1 LTRLADPVG
10 APSTTPRIDPDTS
23 KGWFRRLLPV
33 IAARRAT
40 FAVVLASGL
49 SGLALQMSVPMVL
62 RRAVDRSLGGLR
74 GLDGLDGASA
84 LADLERHVVLLVV
97 MATASFGLRF
107 TYRYLLFG
115 TACRIETDLR
125 AAIYQHLTR
134 LSFSFYDRVAAGE
147 VISRANSDIRSIQLL
162 LAFGPLAG
170 LSAVSFLM
178 AFGFMLSIHVPLA
191 LVTVSTMPF
200 VFVLG
205 QKLRDRVFPLS
216 WVTQGR
222 MAEVAMVVDENVNG
236 TRVVKSFAAEFDQ
249 IALLARVADRLRW
262 SATALI
268 EARARFNPVIEALPR
283 LGMALVLLYGG
294 HLAIDEQVGV
304 GSLLAFSGYVTMI
317 AIPFRMFGFVLLQ
330 AQRAAASSMRI
341 YEILDEEP
349 AIVDRP
355 GAREPASDAPE
366 LGRIEFR
373 DVTFGYPTAGSLT
386 SERSGPPVLD
396 GFDLIVE
403 PGETVAIVGRTGC
416 GKSTVA
422 RLLPRFYDV
431 TSGAVLVDGVDV
443 RDRTLAGLRRTVS
456 QVPDES
462 FLFSENLHDNVAFG
476 RPDAP
481 RSDVDA
487 AARIARADGFIA
499 ELGDGY
505 DEVVGERGYTLSGG
519 QRQRIALARTV
530 LTDPRI
536 LILDDATS
544 AIDVRTEEAIHRGL
558 VDLMADRTTIVI
570 AHRLSTIS
578 LADRVVL
585 MEGGRVVA
593 DGTHAELLATEPRYA
608 AILTQPDAVGAEG
621 VPDVGRDAD

>member
-1 LTRLADPVG
+1 MASTR
-10 APSTTPRIDPDTS
+10 TTPRIHPDAS
-23 KGWFRRLLPV
+23 RGWFRRLLPV

-40 FAVVLASGL
+40 FAVVLATGI
-49 SGLALQMSVPMVL
+49 SGLALQVSVPMVL
-62 RRAVDRSLGGLR
+62 RRAVDRSLGELGGSAALDDLR
-74 GLDGLDGASA
+74 W
-84 LADLERHVVLLVV
+84 HVVLLVV
-97 MATASFGLRF
+97 MATASFALRF

-125 AAIYQHLTR
+125 DAVYQHLTR
-134 LSFSFYDRVAAGE
+134 LPFSFYDRVAAGE

-170 LSAVSFLM
+170 LSVVSFLM
-178 AFGFMLSIHVPLA
+178 ALGFMLSIHVPLT
-191 LVTVSTMPF
+191 LVTVSTMPL

-249 IALLARVADRLRW
+249 IALLARTADRLRW
-262 SATALI
+262 ASTALI
-268 EARARFNPVIEALPR
+268 EARARFNPAIEALPR

-294 HLAIDEQVGV
+294 HLAIDGQVGV

-317 AIPFRMFGFVLLQ
+317 AMPFRMFGFVLIQ
-330 AQRAAASSMRI
+330 AQRAAASSLRI

-355 GAREPASDAPE
+355 GAREPAADSLH
-366 LGRIEFR
+366 LGRVEFR
-373 DVTFGYPTAGSLT
+373 DVVFGYPSTPPAGT
-386 SERSGPPVLD
+386 PTDEAAAGPRPVLD
-396 GFDLIVE
+396 GFSLVVE

-431 TSGAVLVDGVDV
+431 TSGAVLVDGIDV
-443 RDRTLAGLRRTVS
+443 RDRTLSGLRSTVS

-462 FLFSENLHDNVAFG
+462 FLFSESLHDNVAFG
-476 RPDAP
+476 RPDAD
-481 RSDVDA
+481 RAEVEA
-487 AARIARADGFIA
+487 ASAVARADGFIG
-499 ELGDGY
+499 EMDGGY

-519 QRQRIALARTV
+519 QRQRIALARTI
-530 LTDPRI
+530 LTDPRV
-536 LILDDATS
+536 LVLDDATS

-558 VDLMADRTTIVI
+558 VELMVGRTTIVI

-585 MEGGRVVA
+585 MDDGRVVA
-593 DGTHAELLATEPRYA
+593 DGTHAHLLATEPRYA
-608 AILTQPDAVGAEG
+608 AILTQGPSREDPAVSAPTGD
-621 VPDVGRDAD
+621 PS

>member
-1 LTRLADPVG
+1 MG
-10 APSTTPRIDPDTS
+10 AERTTPRIDPDTS
-23 KGWFRRLLPV
+23 KGWFRRLLPMIV
-33 IAARRAT
+33 ARRAAFT
-40 FAVVLASGL
+40 VVLVTGL
-49 SGLALQMSVPMVL
+49 VGLALQVSVPMVL
-62 RRAVDRSLGGLR
+62 RQAVDRSLGD
-74 GLDGLDGASA
+74 LDGSA
-84 LADLERHVVLLVV
+84 AFADLERHAILLVV
-97 MATASFGLRF
+97 MASASFGLRF

-125 AAIYQHLTR
+125 DAVYQHLTR

-170 LSAVSFLM
+170 LSAVSFFM
-178 AFGFMLSIHVPLA
+178 AFGFMLSIHVQLT

-205 QKLRDRVFPLS
+205 QKLRDQVFPLS

-249 IALLARVADRLRW
+249 IALLARAADRLRW

-268 EARARFNPVIEALPR
+268 EARARFNPMIEALPR

-294 HLAIDEQVGV
+294 HLAIDGQVGV

-317 AIPFRMFGFVLLQ
+317 AMPFRMFGFVLIQ

-355 GAREPASDAPE
+355 GAREPAAVSPE
-366 LGRIEFR
+366 LGRVEFR
-373 DVTFGYPTAGSLT
+373 SVVFSYPTAAPEHQGDP
-386 SERSGPPVLD
+386 RPVLD
-396 GFDLIVE
+396 GFDLVIE

-431 TSGAVLVDGVDV
+431 TSGAVLVDGIDV
-443 RDRTLAGLRRTVS
+443 RDRRLDGLRRTVS

-462 FLFSENLHDNVAFG
+462 FLFSERLHDNVAFG
-476 RPDAP
+476 QPDAS
-481 RSDVDA
+481 RLDVEA
-487 AARIARADGFIA
+487 AARIARADEFIVGLA
-499 ELGDGY
+499 DGY
-505 DEVVGERGYTLSGG
+505 DEVVGERGYSLSGG
-519 QRQRIALARTV
+519 QRQRIALARTI
-530 LTDPRI
+530 LTDPRV

-544 AIDVRTEEAIHRGL
+544 AIDVQTEEDIHQGL

-593 DGTHAELLATEPRYA
+593 DGTHASLLATEPRYA
-608 AILTQPDAVGAEG
+608 AILTQTDGVGA
-621 VPDVGRDAD
+621 DATRSAD

>member
-1 LTRLADPVG
+1 MSPNR
-10 APSTTPRIDPDTS
+10 TTPRIHPDAS
-23 KGWFRRLLPV
+23 RGWFRRLLPV
-33 IAARRAT
+33 IAARRST
-40 FAVVLASGL
+40 FALVLATGIG
-49 SGLALQMSVPMVL
+49 GLALQVSVPMVL
-62 RRAVDRSLGGLR
+62 RRAVDRSLGE
-74 GLDGLDGASA
+74 LDGSAALD
-84 LADLERHVVLLVV
+84 DLRWHVILLVV
-97 MATASFGLRF
+97 MATAAFALRF
-107 TYRYLLFG
+107 TYRYLLFS

-125 AAIYQHLTR
+125 DAIYQHLTR

-170 LSAVSFLM
+170 LSVVSLLM
-178 AFGFMLSIHVPLA
+178 ALGFMLSIHVPLT
-191 LVTVSTMPF
+191 LVTVSTMPL
-200 VFVLG
+200 VFVLA

-249 IALLARVADRLRW
+249 IALLARTADRLRW
-262 SATALI
+262 AATALI

-294 HLAIDEQVGV
+294 HLAIDGQVGV

-317 AIPFRMFGFVLLQ
+317 AMPFRMFGFVLIQ
-330 AQRAAASSMRI
+330 AQRAAASSLRI

-355 GAREPASDAPE
+355 GAREPALNSPD
-366 LGRIEFR
+366 LGRVEFR
-373 DVTFGYPTAGSLT
+373 DVVFDYPSTSRLSGDSTGSTLSGEQPT
-386 SERSGPPVLD
+386 SVLN
-396 GFDLIVE
+396 GFNLVIE

-431 TSGAVLVDGVDV
+431 SSGAVLVDGIDV
-443 RDRTLAGLRRTVS
+443 RDRKLSGLRDAVS

-462 FLFSENLHDNVAFG
+462 FLFSESLHDNVAFG
-476 RPDAP
+476 RPDAR
-481 RSDVDA
+481 RSEVEA
-487 AARIARADGFIA
+487 ASRVAQADGFIG
-499 ELGDGY
+499 ELDDGY

-530 LTDPRI
+530 LTDPRV

-544 AIDVRTEEAIHRGL
+544 AIDVQTEEAIHRGL
-558 VDLMADRTTIVI
+558 VHLMSNRTTIVI
-570 AHRLSTIS
+570 AHRLSTIN

-585 MEGGRVVA
+585 MEGGKVVA
-593 DGTHAELLATEPRYA
+593 DGTHAHLLATEPRYT
-608 AILTQPDAVGAEG
+608 AILTQGDAETV
-621 VPDVGRDAD
+621 DVL

>member
-1 LTRLADPVG
+1 VSPTR
-10 APSTTPRIDPDTS
+10 TTHRIHPDAS

-33 IAARRAT
+33 IAARRAAFT
-40 FAVVLASGL
+40 VVLITGVG
-49 SGLALQMSVPMVL
+49 GLALQVSVPMVL
-62 RRAVDRSLGGLR
+62 RRAVDRSLGE
-74 GLDGLDGASA
+74 LDGSAALD
-84 LADLERHVVLLVV
+84 DLRWHVILLVV
-97 MATASFGLRF
+97 MATVAFALRF
-107 TYRYLLFG
+107 TYRYLLFS

-125 AAIYQHLTR
+125 DAIYQHLTR

-170 LSAVSFLM
+170 LSVISLLM
-178 AFGFMLSIHVPLA
+178 AVGFMLSIHVPLT
-191 LVTVSTMPF
+191 LVTVSTMPL

-249 IALLARVADRLRW
+249 IALLARAADRLRW
-262 SATALI
+262 AATALI

-294 HLAIDEQVGV
+294 HLAIDGQVGV

-317 AIPFRMFGFVLLQ
+317 AMPFRMFGFVLIQ
-330 AQRAAASSMRI
+330 TQRAAASSLRI

-349 AIVDRP
+349 SIVDRA
-355 GAREPASDAPE
+355 GAREPALSSPD
-366 LGRIEFR
+366 LGRVEFR
-373 DVTFGYPTAGSLT
+373 NVVFDYPST
-386 SERSGPPVLD
+386 SRLSGDSTSSTTSSEQPASVLN
-396 GFDLIVE
+396 GFNLVIE

-431 TSGAVLVDGVDV
+431 TSGAVLVDGIDV
-443 RDRTLAGLRRTVS
+443 RDRTLSGLRDAVS

-462 FLFSENLHDNVAFG
+462 FLFSESLHDNVAFG
-476 RPDAP
+476 RPDAR
-481 RSDVDA
+481 RSEVERA
-487 AARIARADGFIA
+487 SRVAQADGFIG
-499 ELGDGY
+499 ELTDGY

-519 QRQRIALARTV
+519 QRQRVALARTV
-530 LTDPRI
+530 LTDPRV

-544 AIDVRTEEAIHRGL
+544 AIDVQTEEAIHRGL
-558 VDLMADRTTIVI
+558 VHLMSNRTTIVI
-570 AHRLSTIS
+570 AHRLSTIN

-585 MEGGRVVA
+585 IEGGKVVA
-593 DGTHAELLATEPRYA
+593 DGTHAHLLATEPRYT
-608 AILTQPDAVGAEG
+608 AILTQGDAETIG
-621 VPDVGRDAD
+621 VL

>member
-1 LTRLADPVG
+1 MG
-10 APSTTPRIDPDTS
+10 AERTTPRIDPDTS
-23 KGWFRRLLPV
+23 KGWFRRLLPMIV
-33 IAARRAT
+33 ARRAAFT
-40 FAVVLASGL
+40 VVLVTGL
-49 SGLALQMSVPMVL
+49 VGLALQVSVPMVL
-62 RRAVDRSLGGLR
+62 RQAVDRSLGD
-74 GLDGLDGASA
+74 LDGSA
-84 LADLERHVVLLVV
+84 AFADLERHAILLVV
-97 MATASFGLRF
+97 MASASFGLRF

-125 AAIYQHLTR
+125 DAVYQHLTR

-170 LSAVSFLM
+170 LSAVSFFM
-178 AFGFMLSIHVPLA
+178 AFGFMLSIHVPLT

-205 QKLRDRVFPLS
+205 QKLRDQVFPLS

-249 IALLARVADRLRW
+249 IALLARAADRLRW

-268 EARARFNPVIEALPR
+268 EARARFNPMIEALPR

-294 HLAIDEQVGV
+294 HLAIDGQVGV

-317 AIPFRMFGFVLLQ
+317 AMPFRMFGFVLIQ

-355 GAREPASDAPE
+355 GAREPAAVSPE
-366 LGRIEFR
+366 LGRVEFR
-373 DVTFGYPTAGSLT
+373 SVVFSYPTADP
-386 SERSGPPVLD
+386 EHQVDPRPVLD
-396 GFDLIVE
+396 GFDLVIE

-431 TSGAVLVDGVDV
+431 TSGAVLVDGIDV
-443 RDRTLAGLRRTVS
+443 RDRRLDGLRRTVS

-462 FLFSENLHDNVAFG
+462 FLFSERLHDNVAFG
-476 RPDAP
+476 QPDASRPD
-481 RSDVDA
+481 VEA
-487 AARIARADGFIA
+487 AARIARADEFIVGLA
-499 ELGDGY
+499 DGY
-505 DEVVGERGYTLSGG
+505 DEVVGERGYSLSGG
-519 QRQRIALARTV
+519 QRQRIALARTI
-530 LTDPRI
+530 LTDPRV

-544 AIDVRTEEAIHRGL
+544 AIDVQTEEDIHRGL

-570 AHRLSTIS
+570 AHRLSSIS

-593 DGTHAELLATEPRYA
+593 DGTHADLLATDPRYA
-608 AILTQPDAVGAEG
+608 AILTQTDG
-621 VPDVGRDAD
+621 VDADATWSTD

>member
-1 LTRLADPVG
+1 MG
-10 APSTTPRIDPDTS
+10 AERTTPRIDPDTS
-23 KGWFRRLLPV
+23 KGWFRRLLPMIV
-33 IAARRAT
+33 ARRAAFT
-40 FAVVLASGL
+40 VVLVTGL
-49 SGLALQMSVPMVL
+49 VGLALQVSVPMVL
-62 RRAVDRSLGGLR
+62 RQAVDRSLGD
-74 GLDGLDGASA
+74 LDGSA
-84 LADLERHVVLLVV
+84 AFADLERHAILLVV
-97 MATASFGLRF
+97 MASASFGLRF

-125 AAIYQHLTR
+125 DAVYQHLTR

-170 LSAVSFLM
+170 LSAVSFFM
-178 AFGFMLSIHVPLA
+178 AFGFMLSIHVPLT

-205 QKLRDRVFPLS
+205 QKLRDQVFPLS

-249 IALLARVADRLRW
+249 IALLARAADRLRW

-268 EARARFNPVIEALPR
+268 EARARFNPMIEALPR

-294 HLAIDEQVGV
+294 HLAIDGQVGV

-317 AIPFRMFGFVLLQ
+317 AMPFRMFGFVLIQ

-355 GAREPASDAPE
+355 GAREPAAVSPE
-366 LGRIEFR
+366 LGRVEFR
-373 DVTFGYPTAGSLT
+373 SVVFSYPTADPEHEGDP
-386 SERSGPPVLD
+386 RPVLD
-396 GFDLIVE
+396 GFDLVIE

-431 TSGAVLVDGVDV
+431 TSGAVLVDGIDV
-443 RDRTLAGLRRTVS
+443 RDRRLDGLRRTVS

-462 FLFSENLHDNVAFG
+462 FLFSERLHDNVAFG
-476 RPDAP
+476 QPDASRPD
-481 RSDVDA
+481 VEA
-487 AARIARADGFIA
+487 AARIARADEFIVGLA
-499 ELGDGY
+499 DGY
-505 DEVVGERGYTLSGG
+505 DEVVGERGYSLSGG
-519 QRQRIALARTV
+519 QRQRIALARTI
-530 LTDPRI
+530 LTDPRV

-544 AIDVRTEEAIHRGL
+544 AIDVQTEEDIHRGL

-570 AHRLSTIS
+570 AHRLSSIS

-593 DGTHAELLATEPRYA
+593 DGTHADLLATDPRYA
-608 AILTQPDAVGAEG
+608 AILTQTDG
-621 VPDVGRDAD
+621 VDADATWSTD

>member
-1 LTRLADPVG
+1 MG
-10 APSTTPRIDPDTS
+10 AKKATPQIDPDTS
-23 KGWFRRLLPV
+23 KGWFRRLLPMIV
-33 IAARRAT
+33 ARRAAFT
-40 FAVVLASGL
+40 VVLVTGL
-49 SGLALQMSVPMVL
+49 VGLALQVSVPMVL
-62 RRAVDRSLGGLR
+62 RQAVDRSLGD
-74 GLDGLDGASA
+74 LDGSA
-84 LADLERHVVLLVV
+84 AFADLERHAILLVV
-97 MATASFGLRF
+97 MASASFGLRF

-125 AAIYQHLTR
+125 DAVYQHLTR

-170 LSAVSFLM
+170 LSAVSFFM
-178 AFGFMLSIHVPLA
+178 AFGFMLSIHVPLT

-205 QKLRDRVFPLS
+205 QKLRDQVFPLS

-249 IALLARVADRLRW
+249 IALLARAADRLRW

-268 EARARFNPVIEALPR
+268 EARARFNPMIEALPR

-294 HLAIDEQVGV
+294 HLAIDGQVGV

-317 AIPFRMFGFVLLQ
+317 AMPFRMFGFVLIQ

-355 GAREPASDAPE
+355 GAREPAAVSPE
-366 LGRIEFR
+366 LGRVEFR
-373 DVTFGYPTAGSLT
+373 SVVFSYPTADPEHEGDP
-386 SERSGPPVLD
+386 RPVLD
-396 GFDLIVE
+396 GFDLVIE

-431 TSGAVLVDGVDV
+431 TSGAVLVDGIDV
-443 RDRTLAGLRRTVS
+443 RDRRLDGLRRTVS

-462 FLFSENLHDNVAFG
+462 FLFSERLHDNVAFG
-476 RPDAP
+476 RPDAS
-481 RSDVDA
+481 RLDVEA
-487 AARIARADGFIA
+487 AARIARADEFIVGLA
-499 ELGDGY
+499 DGY
-505 DEVVGERGYTLSGG
+505 DEVVGERGYSLSGG
-519 QRQRIALARTV
+519 QRQRIALARTI
-530 LTDPRI
+530 LTDPRV

-544 AIDVRTEEAIHRGL
+544 AIDVQTEEDIHRGL

-570 AHRLSTIS
+570 AHRLSSIS

-593 DGTHAELLATEPRYA
+593 DGTHADLLATDPRYA
-608 AILTQPDAVGAEG
+608 AILTQSDGVDVDATRST
-621 VPDVGRDAD
+621 D

>member
-1 LTRLADPVG
+1 MG
-10 APSTTPRIDPDTS
+10 AERTTPRIDPDTS
-23 KGWFRRLLPV
+23 KGWFRRLLPMIV
-33 IAARRAT
+33 ARRAAFT
-40 FAVVLASGL
+40 VVLVTGL
-49 SGLALQMSVPMVL
+49 VGLALQVSVPMVL
-62 RRAVDRSLGGLR
+62 RQAVDRSLGD
-74 GLDGLDGASA
+74 LDGSA
-84 LADLERHVVLLVV
+84 AFADLERHAILLVV
-97 MATASFGLRF
+97 MASASFGLRF

-125 AAIYQHLTR
+125 DAVYQHLTR

-170 LSAVSFLM
+170 LSAVSFFM
-178 AFGFMLSIHVPLA
+178 AFGFMLSIHVPLT

-205 QKLRDRVFPLS
+205 QKLRDQVFPLS

-249 IALLARVADRLRW
+249 IALLARAADRLRW

-268 EARARFNPVIEALPR
+268 EARARFNPMIEALPR

-294 HLAIDEQVGV
+294 HLAIDGQVGV

-317 AIPFRMFGFVLLQ
+317 AMPFRMFGFVLIQ

-355 GAREPASDAPE
+355 GAREPAAVSPE
-366 LGRIEFR
+366 LGRVEFR
-373 DVTFGYPTAGSLT
+373 SVVFSYPTADP
-386 SERSGPPVLD
+386 EHQVDPRPVLD
-396 GFDLIVE
+396 GFDLVIE

-431 TSGAVLVDGVDV
+431 TSGAVLVDGIDV
-443 RDRTLAGLRRTVS
+443 RDRRLDGLRRTVS

-462 FLFSENLHDNVAFG
+462 FLFSERLHDNVAFG
-476 RPDAP
+476 QPDASRPD
-481 RSDVDA
+481 VEA
-487 AARIARADGFIA
+487 AARIARADEFIA
-499 ELGDGY
+499 GLADGY
-505 DEVVGERGYTLSGG
+505 DEVVGERGYSLSGG
-519 QRQRIALARTV
+519 QRQRIALARTI
-530 LTDPRI
+530 LTDPRV

-544 AIDVRTEEAIHRGL
+544 AIDVQTEEDIHRGL

-570 AHRLSTIS
+570 AHRLSSIS

-593 DGTHAELLATEPRYA
+593 DGTHADLLATDPRYA
-608 AILTQPDAVGAEG
+608 AILTQSDGVDVDATRST
-621 VPDVGRDAD
+621 D

>member
-1 LTRLADPVG
+1 MG
-10 APSTTPRIDPDTS
+10 AERTTPRIDPDTS
-23 KGWFRRLLPV
+23 KGWFRRLLPMIV
-33 IAARRAT
+33 ARRAAFT
-40 FAVVLASGL
+40 VVLVTGL
-49 SGLALQMSVPMVL
+49 VGLALQVSVPMVL
-62 RRAVDRSLGGLR
+62 RQAVDRSLGD
-74 GLDGLDGASA
+74 LDGSA
-84 LADLERHVVLLVV
+84 AFADLERHAILLVV
-97 MATASFGLRF
+97 MASASFGLRF

-125 AAIYQHLTR
+125 DAVYQHLTR

-170 LSAVSFLM
+170 LSAVSFFM
-178 AFGFMLSIHVPLA
+178 AFGFMLSIHVQLT

-205 QKLRDRVFPLS
+205 QKLRDQVFPLS

-249 IALLARVADRLRW
+249 IALLARAADRLRW

-268 EARARFNPVIEALPR
+268 EARARFNPMIEALPR

-294 HLAIDEQVGV
+294 HLAIDGQVGV

-317 AIPFRMFGFVLLQ
+317 AMPFRMFGFVLIQ

-355 GAREPASDAPE
+355 GAREPAAVSPE
-366 LGRIEFR
+366 LGRVEFR
-373 DVTFGYPTAGSLT
+373 SVVFSYPTADPEHEGDP
-386 SERSGPPVLD
+386 RPVLD
-396 GFDLIVE
+396 GFDLVIE

-431 TSGAVLVDGVDV
+431 TSGAVLVDGIDV
-443 RDRTLAGLRRTVS
+443 RDRRLDGLRRTVS

-462 FLFSENLHDNVAFG
+462 FLFSERLHDNVAFG
-476 RPDAP
+476 QPDASRPD
-481 RSDVDA
+481 VEA
-487 AARIARADGFIA
+487 AARIARADEFIVGLA
-499 ELGDGY
+499 DGY
-505 DEVVGERGYTLSGG
+505 DEVVGERGYSLSGG
-519 QRQRIALARTV
+519 QRQRIALARTI
-530 LTDPRI
+530 LTDPRV

-544 AIDVRTEEAIHRGL
+544 AIDVQTEEDIHRGL

-570 AHRLSTIS
+570 AHRLSSIS

-593 DGTHAELLATEPRYA
+593 DGTHADLLATDPRYA
-608 AILTQPDAVGAEG
+608 AILTQSDGVDVDATRST
-621 VPDVGRDAD
+621 D

>member
-1 LTRLADPVG
+1 MG
-10 APSTTPRIDPDTS
+10 AERTTPRIDPDTS
-23 KGWFRRLLPV
+23 KGWFRRLLPMIV
-33 IAARRAT
+33 ARRAAFT
-40 FAVVLASGL
+40 VVLVTGL
-49 SGLALQMSVPMVL
+49 VGLALQVSVPMVL
-62 RRAVDRSLGGLR
+62 RQAVDRSLGD
-74 GLDGLDGASA
+74 LDGSA
-84 LADLERHVVLLVV
+84 AFADLERHAILLVV
-97 MATASFGLRF
+97 MASASFGLRF

-125 AAIYQHLTR
+125 DAVYQHLTR

-170 LSAVSFLM
+170 LSAVSFFM
-178 AFGFMLSIHVPLA
+178 AFGFMLSIHVQLT

-205 QKLRDRVFPLS
+205 QKLRDQVFPLS

-249 IALLARVADRLRW
+249 IALLARAADRLRW

-268 EARARFNPVIEALPR
+268 EARARFNPMIEALPR

-294 HLAIDEQVGV
+294 HLAIDGQVGV

-317 AIPFRMFGFVLLQ
+317 AMPFRMFGFVLIQ

-355 GAREPASDAPE
+355 GAREPATASPE
-366 LGRIEFR
+366 LGRVEFR
-373 DVTFGYPTAGSLT
+373 SVVFSYPTADPEHEGDP
-386 SERSGPPVLD
+386 RPVLD
-396 GFDLIVE
+396 GFDLVIE

-431 TSGAVLVDGVDV
+431 TSGAVLVDGIDV
-443 RDRTLAGLRRTVS
+443 RDRRLDGLRRTVS

-462 FLFSENLHDNVAFG
+462 FLFSERLHDNVAFG
-476 RPDAP
+476 QPDASRPD
-481 RSDVDA
+481 VEA
-487 AARIARADGFIA
+487 AARIARADEFIA
-499 ELGDGY
+499 GLADGY
-505 DEVVGERGYTLSGG
+505 DEVVGERGYSLSGG
-519 QRQRIALARTV
+519 QRQRIALARTI
-530 LTDPRI
+530 LTDPRV

-544 AIDVRTEEAIHRGL
+544 AIDVQTEEDIHRGL

-570 AHRLSTIS
+570 AHRLSSIS

-593 DGTHAELLATEPRYA
+593 DGTHADLLATDPRYA
-608 AILTQPDAVGAEG
+608 AILTQSDGVDVDATRST
-621 VPDVGRDAD
+621 D

>member
-1 LTRLADPVG
+1 MG
-10 APSTTPRIDPDTS
+10 AERTTPRIDPDTS
-23 KGWFRRLLPV
+23 KGWFRRLLPMIV
-33 IAARRAT
+33 ARRAAFT
-40 FAVVLASGL
+40 VVLVTGL
-49 SGLALQMSVPMVL
+49 VGLALQVSVPMVL
-62 RRAVDRSLGGLR
+62 RQAVDRSLGD
-74 GLDGLDGASA
+74 LDGSA
-84 LADLERHVVLLVV
+84 AFADLERHAILLVV
-97 MATASFGLRF
+97 MASASFGLRF

-125 AAIYQHLTR
+125 DAVYQHLTR

-170 LSAVSFLM
+170 LSAVSFFM
-178 AFGFMLSIHVPLA
+178 AFGFMLSIHVPLT

-205 QKLRDRVFPLS
+205 QKLRDQVFPLS

-249 IALLARVADRLRW
+249 IALLARAADRLRW

-268 EARARFNPVIEALPR
+268 EARARFNPMIEALPR

-294 HLAIDEQVGV
+294 HLAIDGQVGV

-317 AIPFRMFGFVLLQ
+317 AMPFRMFGFVLIQ

-355 GAREPASDAPE
+355 GAREPAAVSPE
-366 LGRIEFR
+366 LGRVEFR
-373 DVTFGYPTAGSLT
+373 SVVFSYPTADPEHEGDP
-386 SERSGPPVLD
+386 RPVLD
-396 GFDLIVE
+396 GFDLVIE

-431 TSGAVLVDGVDV
+431 TSGAVLVDGIDV
-443 RDRTLAGLRRTVS
+443 RDRRLDGLRRTVS

-462 FLFSENLHDNVAFG
+462 FLFSERLHDNVAFG
-476 RPDAP
+476 QPDASRPD
-481 RSDVDA
+481 VEA
-487 AARIARADGFIA
+487 AARIARADEFIVGLA
-499 ELGDGY
+499 DGY
-505 DEVVGERGYTLSGG
+505 DEVVGERGYSLSGG
-519 QRQRIALARTV
+519 QRQRIALARTI
-530 LTDPRI
+530 LTDPRV

-544 AIDVRTEEAIHRGL
+544 AIDVQTEEDIHRGL
-558 VDLMADRTTIVI
+558 VELMADRTTIVI
-570 AHRLSTIS
+570 AHRLSSIS

-593 DGTHAELLATEPRYA
+593 DGTHADLLATDPRYA
-608 AILTQPDAVGAEG
+608 AILTQSDGVDVDATRST
-621 VPDVGRDAD
+621 D

>member
-1 LTRLADPVG
+1 MG
-10 APSTTPRIDPDTS
+10 AERTTPRIDPDTS
-23 KGWFRRLLPV
+23 KGWFRRLLPMIV
-33 IAARRAT
+33 ARRAAFT
-40 FAVVLASGL
+40 VVLVTGL
-49 SGLALQMSVPMVL
+49 VGLALQVSVPMVL
-62 RRAVDRSLGGLR
+62 RQAVDRSLGD
-74 GLDGLDGASA
+74 LDGSA
-84 LADLERHVVLLVV
+84 AFADLERHAILLVV
-97 MATASFGLRF
+97 MASASFGLRF

-125 AAIYQHLTR
+125 DAVYQHLTR

-170 LSAVSFLM
+170 LSAVSFFM
-178 AFGFMLSIHVPLA
+178 AFGFMLSIHVPLT

-205 QKLRDRVFPLS
+205 QKLRDQVFPLS

-249 IALLARVADRLRW
+249 IALLARAADRLRW

-268 EARARFNPVIEALPR
+268 EARARFNPMIEALPR

-294 HLAIDEQVGV
+294 HLAIDGQVGV

-317 AIPFRMFGFVLLQ
+317 AMPFRMFGFVLIQ

-355 GAREPASDAPE
+355 GAREPAAVSPE
-366 LGRIEFR
+366 LGRVEFR
-373 DVTFGYPTAGSLT
+373 SVVFSYPTADPEHEGDP
-386 SERSGPPVLD
+386 RPVLD
-396 GFDLIVE
+396 GFDLVIE

-431 TSGAVLVDGVDV
+431 TSGAVLVDGIDV
-443 RDRTLAGLRRTVS
+443 RDRRLDGLRRTVS

-462 FLFSENLHDNVAFG
+462 FLFSERLHDNVAFG
-476 RPDAP
+476 QPDASRPD
-481 RSDVDA
+481 VEA
-487 AARIARADGFIA
+487 AARIARADEFIA
-499 ELGDGY
+499 GLADGY
-505 DEVVGERGYTLSGG
+505 DEVVGERGYSLSGG
-519 QRQRIALARTV
+519 QRQRIALARTI
-530 LTDPRI
+530 LTDPRV

-544 AIDVRTEEAIHRGL
+544 AIDVQTEEDIHRGL

-570 AHRLSTIS
+570 AHRLSSIS

-593 DGTHAELLATEPRYA
+593 DGTHADLLATDPRYA
-608 AILTQPDAVGAEG
+608 AILTQSDGVDVDATRST
-621 VPDVGRDAD
+621 D